1 MPQPPSQPG
10 AGLGLKPQHFDEALT
25 ADAEGLWFEVHP
37 ENYMVDGG
45 PRLAWLERIAARHP
59 LSLHGVAMSLGG
71 TEPLDAAHLRRF
83 RALVDRLQPVL
94 VSEHLA
100 WSRAGGRYLPDLL
113 PVLRTDASLAR
124 MADRVD
130 QAQQALGRR
139 LAIENPSHYLR
150 LDGHTWAETDFLAEL
165 VARTGCGLLLDLN
178 NVHVSCRNLGQDAA
192 AYLDGFP
199 AEAVMELHI
208 AGHSPDPVH
217 GDALLVD
224 THDRAVAPEVW
235 ALLGRFLRRHGPRPV
250 LLERDGDVPA
260 FADLMA
266 ERTQAQQCLD
276 EASRQ
281 EALA

>member
-10 AGLGLKPQHFDEALT
+10 AGLGLKPQHFDEALH

-45 PRLAWLERIAARHP
+45 PRLAWLERIGARHP

-124 MADRVD
+124 MAERVD
-130 QAQQALGRR
+130 QAQQTLGRR

-150 LDGHTWAETDFLAEL
+150 LQGHAWTEIDFLAEL
-165 VARTGCGLLLDLN
+165 VARTGCGLLLDVN
-178 NVHVSCRNLGQDAA
+178 NVHVSCRNLGQDAQ

-217 GDALLVD
+217 GEALLVD

-235 ALLGRFLRRHGPRPV
+235 ALLRHFLGRHGPRPV

>member
-1 MPQPPSQPG
+1 MPRQPPQPG
-10 AGLGLKPQHFDEALT
+10 AGLGLKPQHFDEALA
-25 ADAEGLWFEVHP
+25 ADADGLWFEVHP
-37 ENYMVDGG
+37 ENYMVEGG

-71 TEPLDAAHLRRF
+71 CEPLDAAHLRRF
-83 RALVDRLQPVL
+83 RGLVDRLQPVL

-100 WSRAGGRYLPDLL
+100 WSRAGGHYLPDLL

-124 MADRVD
+124 IAERVD
-130 QAQQALGRR
+130 RAQQALGRR

-150 LDGHTWAETDFLAEL
+150 LDGHGWTETDFLAEL
-165 VARTGCGLLLDLN
+165 VASTGCGLLLDVN
-178 NVHVSCRNLGQDAA
+178 NVQVSCCNLGQDAV

-208 AGHSPDPVH
+208 AGHAPDPVH
-217 GDALLVD
+217 GEALLVD

-235 ALLGRFLRRHGPRPV
+235 ALLARFVDRHGPRPV
-250 LLERDGDVPA
+250 LLERDGDVPG
-260 FADLMA
+260 FPTLMA
-266 ERTQAQQCLD
+266 ERARAQRCLD
-276 EASRQ
+276 GIALP

>member
-71 TEPLDAAHLRRF
+71 SDPLDAAHLRRL
-83 RALVDRLQPVL
+83 RALVDRLRPVQ

-124 MADRVD
+124 IADRVD

-139 LAIENPSHYLR
+139 LAIENPSHYLH

-165 VARTGCGLLLDLN
+165 VARTGCGLLLDVN
-178 NVHVSCRNLGQDAA
+178 NVHVSCRNLGQDAQA
-192 AYLDGFP
+192 HLDDFP

-217 GDALLVD
+217 GEALLVD

-235 ALLGRFLRRHGPRPV
+235 GLLRHFLGRHGPRPV

>member
-71 TEPLDAAHLRRF
+71 SDPLDAAHLRRL
-83 RALVDRLQPVL
+83 RALVDRLRPVQ

-124 MADRVD
+124 IADRVD

-139 LAIENPSHYLR
+139 LAIENPSHYLH
-150 LDGHTWAETDFLAEL
+150 LDGHTWVETDFLAEL
-165 VARTGCGLLLDLN
+165 VARTGCGLLLDVN
-178 NVHVSCRNLGQDAA
+178 NVHVSCRNLGQDAQA
-192 AYLDGFP
+192 HLDDFP

-217 GDALLVD
+217 GEALLVD

-235 ALLGRFLRRHGPRPV
+235 GLLRHFLGRHGPRPV

>member
-1 MPQPPSQPG
+1 MPQLPSQPG

-45 PRLAWLERIAARHP
+45 PRLAWLERIGARHP

-71 TEPLDAAHLRRF
+71 TEPLDEAHLRRL

-113 PVLRTDASLAR
+113 PVLRTDAALAR
-124 MADRVD
+124 LAERVD

-150 LDGHTWAETDFLAEL
+150 LQGHAWTEIDFLAEL
-165 VARTGCGLLLDLN
+165 VARTGCGLLLDVN
-178 NVHVSCRNLGQDAA
+178 NVHVSCRNLGQDAQ

-235 ALLGRFLRRHGPRPV
+235 ALLRHFLGRHGPRPV

>member
-1 MPQPPSQPG
+1 MPQLPSQPG

-45 PRLAWLERIAARHP
+45 PRLAWLERIGARHP

-71 TEPLDAAHLRRF
+71 NEPLDEGHLRRL
-83 RALVDRLQPVL
+83 RALVDRLRPVQ

-124 MADRVD
+124 IADRVD
-130 QAQQALGRR
+130 RAQQALGRR
-139 LAIENPSHYLR
+139 LAIENPSHYLH

-165 VARTGCGLLLDLN
+165 VARTGCGLLLDVN
-178 NVHVSCRNLGQDAA
+178 NVHVSCRNLGQDAQ
-192 AYLDGFP
+192 AYLDDFP

-217 GDALLVD
+217 GEALLVD

-235 ALLGRFLRRHGPRPV
+235 GLLRHFLGRHGPRPV

>member
-71 TEPLDAAHLRRF
+71 SDPLDAAHLRRL
-83 RALVDRLQPVL
+83 RALVDRLRPVR

-124 MADRVD
+124 IAERVD
-130 QAQQALGRR
+130 RAQQALGRR
-139 LAIENPSHYLR
+139 LAIENPSHYLH

-165 VARTGCGLLLDLN
+165 VARTGCGLLLDVN
-178 NVHVSCRNLGQDAA
+178 NVHVSCRNLGQYAQ
-192 AYLDGFP
+192 AYLDDFP

-217 GDALLVD
+217 GEALLVD

-235 ALLGRFLRRHGPRPV
+235 GLLRHFLGRHGPRPV

-276 EASRQ
+276 EVSRQ